1 MLRGYDDD
9 EDDDDDHADDGVDDD
24 DDDDDHDD
32 GDDGDG
38 DDDDD
43 DDDDDDGVGDDD
55 DDDDHGEGLMMM
67 MMMMVLVM
75 MMVMVVVVV
84 MMMVVMMMVLVV
96 MVIVVVMM
104 LMMMMIGRCIMPRFV
119 AGTAGAYH
127 YCVPTCPQR
136 YHALALFHR
145 YHQESDKALDIW
157 KRSAKQIWCY
167 SCSVQTWD
175 IRNSRSFEWE
185 IFAVFL
191 FVVLLFCQF
200 LVGTWTFITFLFKGI
215 LRFRCALLSSFYEPV
230 RLHSSVFLGANFICL
245 LFLVFLS
252 RLGYNDIS
260 DALFPGLLFVAN
272 FLTRLVVHRAFGLPC
287 SILQGSVCRVLSCRV
302 VSFRFVSCLVVS
314 CLVVCC
320 RLVSCVVVSSRVL
333 SCRLVSCLVVS
344 YRVLSFRFV
353 SCRDLCRVVFCRVI
367 NVVSYLV
374 PVYRYP
380 PPLSF

>member
-1 MLRGYDDD
+1 MCGLR
-9 EDDDDDHADDGVDDD
+9 
-24 DDDDDHDD
+24 
-32 GDDGDG
+32 
-38 DDDDD
+38 
-43 DDDDDDGVGDDD
+43 
-55 DDDDHGEGLMMM
+55 HGTLGIL
-67 MMMMVLVM
+67 VLSS
-75 MMVMVVVVV
+75 
-84 MMMVVMMMVLVV
+84 
-96 MVIVVVMM
+96 
-104 LMMMMIGRCIMPRFV
+104 GR
-119 AGTAGAYH
+119 
-127 YCVPTCPQR
+127 
-136 YHALALFHR
+136 LFPF
-145 YHQESDKALDIW
+145 
-157 KRSAKQIWCY
+157 
-167 SCSVQTWD
+167 SCSFC
-175 IRNSRSFEWE
+175 SF
-185 IFAVFL
+185 
-191 FVVLLFCQF
+191 FCQF

-287 SILQGSVCRVLSCRV
+287 SILQGSMCRVLSCRV

-314 CLVVCC
+314 YRILSC
-320 RLVSCVVVSSRVL
+320 RVLSPRVVSCVVVSCHVVSCLVV

-344 YRVLSFRFV
+344 CLAV

-367 NVVSYLV
+367 NVVSHLV